1 MSTLKRQRGKW
12 FSEKKI
18 AKKVKNSANITHR
31 DLIISYYLP
40 TSKYADEYEKAFI
53 YLRTNMC
60 FKTEFY
66 PRGEIDIEFF
76 IIFENFYEN
85 NCTFLNYMK
94 HYMKKYEIIK
104 TYIDN
109 LENMNVDVFSNLY

>member
-1 MSTLKRQRGKW
+1 MSTLKRQHGQW
-12 FSEKKI
+12 FSEKQI
-18 AKKVKNSANITHR
+18 AKKVKKSEDITAS

-40 TSKYADEYEKAFI
+40 DSKYADVYEKSFI
-53 YLRTNMC
+53 YLRKNMC

-66 PRGEIDIEFF
+66 PRGGNDIEFF
-76 IIFENFYEN
+76 IIFEKFYEN

-104 TYIDN
+104 TYIGN
-109 LENMNVDVFSNLY
+109 LENMNVNVVSNLY